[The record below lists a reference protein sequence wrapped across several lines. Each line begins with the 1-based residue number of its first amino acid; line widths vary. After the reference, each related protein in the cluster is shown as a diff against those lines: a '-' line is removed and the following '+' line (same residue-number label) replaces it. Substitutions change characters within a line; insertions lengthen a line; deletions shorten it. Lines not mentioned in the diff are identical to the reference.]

1 MATLAMSGVLKID
14 ITESAEELKAMLE
27 QQQRV
32 SQHRKVQV
40 LWWLKTG
47 QATSVAQLAK
57 LSGCHRTTVSR
68 WLSQYRQSG
77 LESLVKIAIIS
88 GRPQAITGEVLAA
101 LKRELQEPEGFSSY
115 GEVQQW
121 LAAVQGQSVP
131 YKTVH
136 KTVRYRLK
144 AKLKVPRPVSE
155 KQSPGACESFEQT
168 LDTSCA
174 KP

>member
-1 MATLAMSGVLKID
+1 MSGVLKID
-14 ITESAEELKAMLE
+14 IAETSEELKAVLDR
-27 QQQRV
+27 QQRA
-32 SQHRKVQV
+32 SQRSKVQV

-47 QATSVAQLAK
+47 QATSVDQLAQ

-77 LESLVKIAIIS
+77 LEALVAVASRS
-88 GRPQAITGEVLAA
+88 GRPRAIRGEILAS
-101 LKRELQEPEGFSSY
+101 LKQELQEPEGFKSY

-121 LAAVQGQSVP
+121 LAAVHGQQVP

-136 KTVRYRLK
+136 KTVRYGLK

-155 KQSPGACESFEQT
+155 KQTPGACESFKQT
-168 LDTSCA
+168 LQTC
-174 KP
+174 